1 VTGSTGSTNFPLSP
15 TALQPTLAGGT
26 DAFVTKLNPA
36 GTALLFSTYLG
47 GGADDVGKGI
57 AVHPTDSCRP
67 RAS

>member
-1 VTGSTGSTNFPLSP
+1 MTGSTGSTNFPLSP
-15 TALQPTLAGGT
+15 TALQPALAGGT